1 MLTHTVQSEP
11 IFNNWRFTIDI
22 PPEIKKRWI
31 KHVEL
36 LRVHNAINATPPRIF
51 TDAEMEVYTL
61 THAPLNTIGT
71 GAQRAFSDKLMATW
85 PLIRAA
91 ISPEI
96 VHAATSKD
104 VPVHG
109 DYLLL
114 ERPNYSYYVLL
125 KTDAHGNKTYHKL
138 WLDAR
143 NSPHDTGDTVSHH
156 IIARATITQAAVW
169 RTIPTDDEED
179 DDQPKAVDIR
189 LGGSVTQTFPSPNGW
204 TTHTPDDGIT
214 SLTHLNISNI
224 TKHFT
229 TPHIRGLEK
238 EMRHWRR

>member
-1 MLTHTVQSEP
+1 MRQDTTVLTHTVQSEP

-22 PPEIKKRWI
+22 PPETKKQWI

-36 LRVHNAINATPPRIF
+36 LRIHNAINATPPRIF

-61 THAPLNTIGT
+61 TYAPLNTIGT

-96 VHAATSKD
+96 LHAATSKD

-114 ERPNYSYYVLL
+114 ERPGFRACALRTASTV
-125 KTDAHGNKTYHKL
+125 ASRRG
-138 WLDAR
+138 WLGAR
-143 NSPHDTGDTVSHH
+143 GCVP
-156 IIARATITQAAVW
+156 
-169 RTIPTDDEED
+169 
-179 DDQPKAVDIR
+179 
-189 LGGSVTQTFPSPNGW
+189 
-204 TTHTPDDGIT
+204 
-214 SLTHLNISNI
+214 
-224 TKHFT
+224 
-229 TPHIRGLEK
+229 
-238 EMRHWRR
+238 